1 MGIKWLFSP
10 KPTPGYH
17 LREAGFSQKSRKI
30 HVAVLNYRLIDF
42 VGERDGL
49 VALKHI
55 H

>member
-1 MGIKWLFSP
+1 M
-10 KPTPGYH
+10 PGYS
-17 LREAGFSQKSRKI
+17 LREAGFGPDSRKI
-30 HVAVLNYRLIDF
+30 HVAAPNYRLIDF